1 MERTFKSNN
10 TSKNSKWYCH
20 VRDSLR
26 KTEDGGGLVLMEFF
40 VVNPYFV
47 SNGEKLPL
55 IFRKIIVFCLN
66 TILFTRFY

>member
-1 MERTFKSNN
+1 
-10 TSKNSKWYCH
+10 
-20 VRDSLR
+20 
-26 KTEDGGGLVLMEFF
+26 MEFF